1 MGVKRVAQFMGFFFS
16 LYNAYHV
23 FAAFS
28 RIFPQLLCTVGFSN
42 RRKTL
47 SLSSHICAGCFVPL
61 DPVSSES
68 VRQIYPTDIKC
79 YFPLKVQQQ

>member
-1 MGVKRVAQFMGFFFS
+1 MGVKRVAQFMAFFFS

-47 SLSSHICAGCFVPL
+47 SSEEDLTFVQDVLSL
-61 DPVSSES
+61 
-68 VRQIYPTDIKC
+68 
-79 YFPLKVQQQ
+79 